1 MSASVAVEGF
11 RPCRRATL
19 RGFAKVRFASGLVM
33 DEIAVQV
40 SQSGKAWA
48 QPPAAP
54 RLDADG
60 NPIRDERGKVKYS
73 PLIGF
78 ADLET
83 RGRWSAQIIEAL
95 RQSHPRAL
103 EVESP

>member
-1 MSASVAVEGF
+1 MSAAVAIEAF
-11 RPCRRATL
+11 RPHRQHTL
-19 RGFAKVRFASGLVM
+19 RGFARVRFPSGLIL
-33 DEIAVQV
+33 DEISVHTAP
-40 SQSGKAWA
+40 SGKAWA
-48 QPPAAP
+48 IPPARP
-54 RLDADG
+54 QLDAEG
-60 NPIRDERGKVKYS
+60 RALRDERGKVKYS